1 MGEQPAPERM
11 GVIWSPDARADV
23 RAIDRESAMQILNCV
38 DRFLASGSG
47 DVKTLKSPRK
57 GLRLRG
63 GDYRLFFDY
72 IVGDRVEIT
81 SVLHRKDA
89 YR

>member
-1 MGEQPAPERM
+1 MSDQPVPERI
-11 GVIWSPDARADV
+11 GIQWSTKARSGL

-38 DRFLASGSG
+38 DRYLANGSG
-47 DVKTLKSPRK
+47 DLK
-57 GLRLRG
+57 GLQLPRTGYRLRC

-72 IVGDRVEIT
+72 IEGNRIEIT
-81 SVLHRKDA
+81 SVRHRKDA